1 MRRPRRAL
9 KSVRRAL
16 LSRGLHIERLS
27 ESDRRYRTSLVDD
40 SVPLP
45 DSARALRPDSPRL
58 LELRAAYAAADPAVR
73 VHSRWTDDVFASW
86 LDLEY
91 FRGDNAYVYQFREDL
106 RVSELKHLLYLQ
118 DVMARDGAGLLKT
131 LSEDGAFGCWTFKF
145 EGLPRCSRELLDSV
159 NELLFLD
166 AELGVRAGTCPRV
179 LDIGAGYG
187 RMAHRYVTAVPQTI
201 DYCCVDAIAEST
213 FLSEFYVRYRGVA
226 PPARVVPLFDILSLE
241 PGAFDL
247 ALNIHSWSECTLDA
261 IGWWAG
267 VLARLQVPRVFVVP
281 NEDQGFA
288 SFEVDGRRLD
298 YRPTLEAVGYQ
309 LVRDV
314 PAFSPAIAT
323 ALSRRDRFCLFERT
337 G

>member
-1 MRRPRRAL
+1 MRRPCRAL
-9 KSVRRAL
+9 ARVKAAL

-27 ESDRRYRTSLVDD
+27 DADRRYRTALVDD

-45 DSARALRPDSPRL
+45 ESAEGLRSDAPRL
-58 LELRAAYAAADPAVR
+58 LELRAAYSAADPAVR
-73 VHSRWTDDVFASW
+73 VHSRWTDEVFASW
-86 LDLEY
+86 LDLQH
-91 FRGDNAYVYQFREDL
+91 FRGDNAYVYQFREDR

-118 DVMARDGAGLLKT
+118 EVMARDRVGLLNE
-131 LSEDGAFGCWTFKF
+131 LSEDGAFGCWTFEF

-166 AELGVRAGTCPRV
+166 AELGIRSGTCPRV

-187 RMAHRYVTAVPQTI
+187 RMAHRYVTAVPATS

-213 FLSEFYVRYRGVA
+213 FLSEYYVRYRGVA
-226 PPARVVPLFDILSLE
+226 PPARVVPLFDVPSLE

-261 IGWWAG
+261 IGWWAE
-267 VLARLQVPRVFVVP
+267 VLAHLQVPRVFVVP

-298 YRPTLEAVGYQ
+298 YRPALEAVGYR

-314 PAFSPAIAT
+314 PAFPPALRT